1 MSYYQSNVLNLNTLT
16 PEAKASEVALYN
28 KTGRL
33 SAPRLIGIGA
43 ELPTTI
49 FGPNLHGRVM
59 NKFGGSIEKLLTEFR
74 PVRGIAAG
82 QTPAT
87 GAKWNAALTVKTA
100 EERLAEA
107 LKNIEELKTLVAAEA
122 KEKIVTMMAPARLT
136 ASIVG
141 MSSDKVTDEQFEA
154 ALVKA
159 AVTDSEG
166 ALKVLVG
173 LLKK

>member
-1 MSYYQSNVLNLNTLT
+1 MSYYNSALNLNTLT
-16 PEAKASEVALYN
+16 EEAKASEVALYN

-33 SAPRLIGIGA
+33 SAAKLIGIGA
-43 ELPTTI
+43 TEPTTI

-87 GAKWNAALTVKTA
+87 GAKWNAAIVQKTA

-107 LKNIEELKTLVAAEA
+107 LANIEELKLQVAAEA
-122 KEKIVTMMAPARLT
+122 KEKIVAMMAPARMT

-141 MSSDKVTDEQFEA
+141 MDSSKVTDEMFEA
-154 ALVKA
+154 ALTKA
-159 AVTDSEG
+159 AVTDGEG
-166 ALKVLVG
+166 ALKTLVG
-173 LLKK
+173 LLRK

>member
-1 MSYYQSNVLNLNTLT
+1 MSYQTNVLNLNTLT
-16 PEAKASEVALYN
+16 SENLASEVALYN

-49 FGPNLHGRVM
+49 FGSNLHGRVM
-59 NKFGGSIEKLLTEFR
+59 NKFNGSIEKLLTEFR
-74 PVRGIAAG
+74 PVRGVAAG

-87 GAKWNAALTVKTA
+87 GNKWNAAIVQKTA

-107 LKNIEELKTLVAAEA
+107 MSNIEELKLQVAAEA
-122 KEKIVTMMAPARLT
+122 KEKIVALMSPARMT

-154 ALVKA
+154 ALTKA
-159 AVTDSEG
+159 AVTDGEG

-173 LLKK
+173 LLRK